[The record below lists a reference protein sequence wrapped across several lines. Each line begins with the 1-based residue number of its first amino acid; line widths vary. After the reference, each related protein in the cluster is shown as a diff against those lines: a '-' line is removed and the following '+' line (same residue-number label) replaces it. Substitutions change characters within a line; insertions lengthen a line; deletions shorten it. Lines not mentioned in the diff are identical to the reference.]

1 MFTRKCARVQV
12 PENHIVKHQRKICL
26 PLDLKTNASYQ
37 EVKSFPRP
45 QLSRTVEYQHAR
57 ELLKFDESKQ
67 ILQ

>member
-12 PENHIVKHQRKICL
+12 PENHFVKHQRKICL
-26 PLDLKTNASYQ
+26 PLHLKTNASYQ
-37 EVKSFPRP
+37 EVESFP
-45 QLSRTVEYQHAR
+45 QLSRTVEYQHAW